1 MKTWKLCLLSL
12 VPGVLGWLLNR
23 LLVLVIYAVNIGLP
37 DALYSLLFWVA
48 YLLPTV
54 ATIIFCLKLGRRCGR
69 ARVSFP
75 KYLLC
80 TQWPSVASLVLY
92 VWQFHFV
99 PDAARSTLLAV
110 LGQMPSAPLMF
121 FATRLTWLLD
131 TDNTWDRPESL
142 LSTIFSL
149 VLLALLYIA
158 GYWWGRKKQRI
169 EDAEMARY
177 TR

>member
-1 MKTWKLCLLSL
+1 MKTWKLCLLAL
-12 VPGVLGWLLNR
+12 VPGVLGWLLN
-23 LLVLVIYAVNIGLP
+23 LLLSWVLFVSLP
-37 DALYSLLFWVA
+37 DFLYTLLF
-48 YLLPTV
+48 YLVYYLPTV
-54 ATIIFCLKLGRRCGR
+54 AAIVFCLWLGRRCGR

-80 TQWPSVASLVLY
+80 TQWPSVVSLGLY

-110 LGQMPSAPLMF
+110 LGQMPSAPLMLL
-121 FATRLTWLLD
+121 ATHLTWLLD
-131 TDNTWDRPESL
+131 ADNTWGQLEGL
-142 LSTIFSL
+142 LATIFSL

-158 GYWWGRKKQRI
+158 GYWWGRRNRRVEDTEI
-169 EDAEMARY
+169 ERY

>member
-1 MKTWKLCLLSL
+1 MKTWKLCLLAL
-12 VPGVLGWLLNR
+12 VPGVLGWLLNI
-23 LLVLVIYAVNIGLP
+23 LLSWVLFASLP
-37 DALYSLLFWVA
+37 DFLYTLLF
-48 YLLPTV
+48 YLVYYLPTV

-92 VWQFHFV
+92 VWQFLFV
-99 PDAARSTLLAV
+99 SDAARSTLLAV
-110 LGQMPSAPLMF
+110 LGQMPSAPLML

-142 LSTIFSL
+142 LATIFSL

-158 GYWWGRKKQRI
+158 GYWWGRRKQSI
-169 EDAEMARY
+169 EDAEMARC